1 MEANVIKCPNC
12 GASSTNHTNCEYCGS
27 LLVRFV
33 DKGIDLST
41 TSYLTNDKVYA
52 GLIDALKQK
61 YRRVIVFN
69 QEPLTATQRQFM
81 HKGYFAWL
89 KQADEVW
96 DYDEQ
101 NIEVLKLIRPDVK
114 LHILKPYKDWSL
126 YKPVAKDIDIL
137 FYGSMNEHRA
147 KILNELKKKYKVAII
162 QTWDG
167 RVLDSY
173 IMRSKVLLN
182 LHYYYESSMQE
193 QARMIRWIGSPCRIV
208 SEKSHKNYLNV
219 EEKSYIE
226 LKSLKI

>member
-1 MEANVIKCPNC
+1 MNFVSSHPAFNDTIDSLKNEFKDDKSNNVIVC
-12 GASSTNHTNCEYCGS
+12 GAHDFSRTQSIDIYKKK
-27 LLVRFV
+27 F
-33 DKGIDLST
+33 DK
-41 TSYLTNDKVYA
+41 
-52 GLIDALKQK
+52 
-61 YRRVIVFN
+61 VIVFN

-96 DYDEQ
+96 DYDDQ
-101 NIEVLKLIRPDVK
+101 NIEVLKLIRQDVK
-114 LHILKPYKDWSL
+114 LHILKPYKDWSK
-126 YKPVAKDIDIL
+126 YAPVAKDIDIL

-162 QTWDG
+162 QTWGG

-208 SEKSHKNYLNV
+208 SEKSHKNYLSV
-219 EEKSYIE
+219 EEKSYDE
-226 LKSLKI
+226 LKNLKI

>member
-1 MEANVIKCPNC
+1 MNFISSNPAFNDTIDSLRNEFKDDKSNNVIIC
-12 GASSTNHTNCEYCGS
+12 GAHDFSKTQS
-27 LLVRFV
+27 
-33 DKGIDLST
+33 IDL
-41 TSYLTNDKVYA
+41 YK
-52 GLIDALKQK
+52 KK
-61 YRRVIVFN
+61 YGKVIVFN

-81 HKGYFAWL
+81 HKGYFSWL

-114 LHILKPYKDWSL
+114 LHILKPYKDWSV
-126 YKPVAKDIDIL
+126 YKPVGKDIDIL

-147 KILNELKKKYKVAII
+147 NILNELKKKYKVAII
-162 QTWDG
+162 RTWDG

-193 QARMIRWIGSPCRIV
+193 QARMIRRIGAPCRII
-208 SEKSHKNYLNV
+208 SDKSAKNYLGV
-219 EEKSYIE
+219 EEMTYE
-226 LKSLKI
+226 DLVNL

>member
-1 MEANVIKCPNC
+1 MNYLASHPAFNDTIDSLKNEFKDDKSNNVIVC
-12 GASSTNHTNCEYCGS
+12 GAHDFSRTQS
-27 LLVRFV
+27 
-33 DKGIDLST
+33 IDL
-41 TSYLTNDKVYA
+41 YKKKYDK
-52 GLIDALKQK
+52 
-61 YRRVIVFN
+61 VIVFN

-101 NIEVLKLIRPDVK
+101 NIEVLMLIRPDVK
-114 LHILKPYKDWSL
+114 LHVLKPYKDWSK
-126 YKPVAKDIDIL
+126 YVPVAKDIDIL

-208 SEKSHKNYLNV
+208 SEKSSKNYLGVLEVDYDKLITYNFL
-219 EEKSYIE
+219 S
-226 LKSLKI
+226 

>member
-1 MEANVIKCPNC
+1 MNFVYSHPAFNDTIDSLKNEFKDDKSNNVIIC
-12 GASSTNHTNCEYCGS
+12 GAHDISRTQSIVLYKKK
-27 LLVRFV
+27 F
-33 DKGIDLST
+33 DK
-41 TSYLTNDKVYA
+41 
-52 GLIDALKQK
+52 
-61 YRRVIVFN
+61 VIVFN

-114 LHILKPYKDWSL
+114 LHILKPYKDWSK
-126 YKPVAKDIDIL
+126 YAPVAKDIDIL
-137 FYGSMNEHRA
+137 FYGTMNEHRT

-167 RVLDSY
+167 HVLDSY

-193 QARMIRWIGSPCRIV
+193 QARMIRWIDSPCRIV
-208 SEKSHKNYLNV
+208 SEKSWKNYLGV
-219 EEKSYIE
+219 EEKEYNE
-226 LKSLKI
+226 LVKL

>member
-1 MEANVIKCPNC
+1 MNYLASHPAFNDTIDSLKNEFKDDKSNNVIIC
-12 GASSTNHTNCEYCGS
+12 GAHDFSRTQS
-27 LLVRFV
+27 
-33 DKGIDLST
+33 IDL
-41 TSYLTNDKVYA
+41 YKKKFDK
-52 GLIDALKQK
+52 
-61 YRRVIVFN
+61 VIVFN
-69 QEPLTATQRQFM
+69 QEPLTATQRHFM

-114 LHILKPYKDWSL
+114 LHILKPYKDWSK
-126 YKPVAKDIDIL
+126 YAPVEKDIDIL

-182 LHYYYESSMQE
+182 LHFYYESSMQE
-193 QARMIRWIGSPCRIV
+193 QARMIRWIWSPCRIV
-208 SEKSHKNYLNV
+208 SEKSHKNYLDV
-219 EEKSYIE
+219 EEFEYE
-226 LKSLKI
+226 DLVNL